1 MLNRQLLDMEIIDSR
16 RDKIIQFLLTYFLS
30 INCNPS
36 LENLIVL
43 QTLIKKKEL
52 NNLTVSEPSFE
63 ILCYQLTYH
72 DEEKQEPWQGLLDQ
86 GSIQ

>member
-1 MLNRQLLDMEIIDSR
+1 MEIIDSR

-52 NNLTVSEPSFE
+52 NNLTVSEPSIE

>member
-1 MLNRQLLDMEIIDSR
+1 MEIIDSR
-16 RDKIIQFLLTYFLS
+16 RDKIIQFLRTYFLS

-72 DEEKQEPWQGLLDQ
+72 DEEKQEPWKGLLDQ

>member
-1 MLNRQLLDMEIIDSR
+1 MEIIDSR

-52 NNLTVSEPSFE
+52 NNLTVSEPSIE
-63 ILCYQLTYH
+63 ILCCQLTYH

>member
-1 MLNRQLLDMEIIDSR
+1 MEIIDSR

-30 INCNPS
+30 INCNRS

-63 ILCYQLTYH
+63 ILCYQLTYV
-72 DEEKQEPWQGLLDQ
+72 P
-86 GSIQ
+86 